1 MKITNA
7 KLKQIIKEELD
18 NMLSE
23 TQKRLSGYIYQLDPR
38 FNRYSVVLK
47 LGYEKIAR
55 FREPNIL
62 GSQETN
68 TPETVASRIMHYAKH
83 IERDHGVTEQ
93 MIADAIAR
101 GDIETPSDRLKQNS
115 LNEVKTASIKSGR
128 ISYASQAGVYDVSLS
143 ISSGK
148 TRTNLYGAPE
158 EVADYIRLRVSNLQL
173 NDLRNVAYN
182 IARVAKRD
190 GYTNIR
196 EDEILAALES
206 GNITLP
212 R

>member
-7 KLKQIIKEELD
+7 RLKQIIKEELD
-18 NMLSE
+18 NVLSE
-23 TQKRLSGYIYQLDPR
+23 TQERLSGYIYQPDPS

-47 LGYEKIAR
+47 LGYKRIAR
-55 FREPNIL
+55 LKEPSIL
-62 GSQETN
+62 GSRATD
-68 TPETVASRIMHYAKH
+68 TPETVARRIMHYAKH
-83 IERDHGVTEQ
+83 IESAYGVTEQ

-101 GDIETPSDRLKQNS
+101 GDIETPGNHLKQNS
-115 LNEVKTASIKSGR
+115 LNEAKAASIKSGR

-143 ISSGK
+143 ISTGK
-148 TRTNLYGAPE
+148 TRINLYGAPE
-158 EVADYIRLRVSNLQL
+158 EVADYIRLRVPNLQL
-173 NDLRNVAYN
+173 DDLRNVAYN

-190 GYTNIR
+190 SYINIT